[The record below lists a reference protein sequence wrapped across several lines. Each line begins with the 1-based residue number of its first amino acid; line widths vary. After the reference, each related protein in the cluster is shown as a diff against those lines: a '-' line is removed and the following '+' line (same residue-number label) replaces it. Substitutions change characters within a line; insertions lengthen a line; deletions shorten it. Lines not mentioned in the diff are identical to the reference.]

1 METIT
6 FVLSVIAFYIKGEIS
21 AEQNFVR
28 IKTRNR
34 LGLIPLDSSEERI
47 PITQIS
53 LVGMTYRLRLF
64 WFVVGSFLTFI
75 NACIFVFNE
84 LPFFIS
90 VPLLLFSIA
99 MLVSSFRKCLVID
112 LTSGRVIS
120 IPFVIFE
127 WNKANHAAALINDL
141 ISNRIDDTNV
151 RIHTDRSIGDNREQ
165 TDRVVDA
172 IKSLE
177 NKLK

>member
-6 FVLSVIAFYIKGEIS
+6 FMSSVITFYIKGEIS

-28 IKTRNR
+28 FKIPNR
-34 LGLIPLDSSEERI
+34 LGLIPLGSNDERI

-53 LVGMTYRLRLF
+53 LVRMTHKVRPF
-64 WFVVGSFLTFI
+64 WFIVGFLLTFVSFLVFTEMPSFR
-75 NACIFVFNE
+75 CI
-84 LPFFIS
+84 LM
-90 VPLLLFSIA
+90 LLLGIA
-99 MLVSSFRKCLVID
+99 MIVCSLRKCLDID
-112 LTSGRVIS
+112 LTSGRVIRV
-120 IPFVIFE
+120 PFVIFE
-127 WNKANHAAALINDL
+127 WHKADHAAELINEL
-141 ISNRIDDTNV
+141 ISNRIYDTNV

-165 TDRVVDA
+165 TDMVVDA

>member
-6 FVLSVIAFYIKGEIS
+6 FMSSVITFYIKGEIS

-28 IKTRNR
+28 FKIPNK
-34 LGLIPLDSSEERI
+34 LGLIPLGSNDERT

-53 LVGMTYRLRLF
+53 LVRMTTKVKPF
-64 WFVVGSFLTFI
+64 WFVVGFLLTFVSFL
-75 NACIFVFNE
+75 VFTE
-84 LPFFIS
+84 MPSFKCVLI
-90 VPLLLFSIA
+90 LLLGIA
-99 MLVSSFRKCLVID
+99 MIICSLRKCLDVD
-112 LTSGRVIS
+112 LTSGRVIRV
-120 IPFVIFE
+120 PFVIFE
-127 WNKANHAAALINDL
+127 RDKAEQAAAMINDL

-151 RIHTDRSIGDNREQ
+151 RIHTDRSIDDNREQ

-172 IKSLE
+172 IKGLE

>member
-6 FVLSVIAFYIKGEIS
+6 FMSSVITFYIKGEIS
-21 AEQNFVR
+21 AEQNFVK

-34 LGLIPLDSSEERI
+34 LGLIPLNSVEERI

-53 LVGMTYRLRLF
+53 LVGMIIRANSF
-64 WFVVGSFLTFI
+64 FCVVGSLLTFVNLLI
-75 NACIFVFNE
+75 LTEMPSFRCI
-84 LPFFIS
+84 
-90 VPLLLFSIA
+90 LLILLGIA
-99 MLVSSFRKCLVID
+99 MIICSLRKCLVID
-112 LTSGRVIS
+112 LTSGRVIR
-120 IPFVIFE
+120 IPFVVFE
-127 WNKANHAAALINDL
+127 WDKANRAAALINDL

-151 RIHTDRSIGDNREQ
+151 RIHTDRSIDDNREQ

-172 IKSLE
+172 IKGLE

>member
-6 FVLSVIAFYIKGEIS
+6 FMSSVIAFYSKGEIT

-28 IKTRNR
+28 FKIPNR
-34 LGLIPLDSSEERI
+34 LGLIPLASNDERI

-53 LVGMTYRLRLF
+53 LVKITHKVRPF
-64 WFVVGSFLTFI
+64 WFIVGFLLTFVGFLVFTETLSFM
-75 NACIFVFNE
+75 CILVMI
-84 LPFFIS
+84 LG
-90 VPLLLFSIA
+90 IA
-99 MLVSSFRKCLVID
+99 MIVCSLRRCLVID
-112 LTSGRVIS
+112 LTSGRIIS
-120 IPFVIFE
+120 IPFVVFE
-127 WNKANHAAALINDL
+127 WSKANHAAALINDL

-151 RIHTDRSIGDNREQ
+151 RIHTDRSIYDNREQ

-172 IKSLE
+172 IKGLE